1 MARIHSSFYRG
12 ILTNYTEDMVAVFFD
27 EPSPEFHQ
35 LYAKENIN
43 QVVENVPVNISRLY
57 PGARVLVE
65 FEPNIAVLGTVSGE
79 YGSKNNNSNK
89 SYSNSNSNSNDNNI
103 DTLLLQVNSTIRA
116 DESGREISVANK
128 TIWFLPVQLEDKG
141 NFKMARF
148 FQKRGTK

>member
-1 MARIHSSFYRG
+1 MARVHSSFYRG

-27 EPSPEFHQ
+27 EPSPEFYQ

-57 PGARVLVE
+57 PGSRVLVE

-89 SYSNSNSNSNDNNI
+89 SYSNISSNDNNI
-103 DTLLLQVNSTIRA
+103 DTLLLPVNLTIRA
-116 DESGREISVANK
+116 DESGRDISVANK

-141 NFKMARF
+141 NSKMARF